1 MNPQFPESKA
11 TLIDK
16 IIQRVGEKFPLELAA
31 RVQRFV
37 HDYFRWVAVEDF
49 DGRTVLDL
57 YGAALSHWN
66 IAQRRTPGKRLLRV
80 YNPRMEEHGWQS
92 THTVVELVT
101 DDMPFLVDSVGMEL
115 NRLGMTVHLVIHPV
129 LHVRRDD
136 HGQLTEVIE
145 NGGNTP
151 PFPREAY
158 IHVEVDRQS
167 DAEKL
172 HELEVRLNHVLDD
185 VQAAVEDWHE
195 MRQRLR
201 DAIDQLKREPPP
213 IDKAVVEEEIAFL
226 EWLERDHFTFLGF
239 REYVLAADQTGG
251 DALRIVP
258 NSSLGILRKA
268 PEEIVSRSFAHLP
281 PEVRK
286 LAHKPELLIVTKSN
300 SRATVHRPTYMDYVG
315 IKRFDHK
322 GEVVGEWRF
331 LGLYTSLAYAIHPAQ
346 IPLLRRKVQSVMTR
360 AGFHV
365 GGHSSKALAY
375 VLETL
380 PRDELFQAS
389 EDELYEMATAI
400 LALQERQ
407 RVRLL
412 IRRDPHRRF
421 YSCLVYLP
429 RERFNTHVRMR
440 IQKILGEAFTAASI
454 DFTVFLSESV
464 LARIHFIVHTDPSH
478 VSAHNLE
485 ALESLIRDAT
495 RSWED
500 ELHNALLQELGEAR
514 GNQLFARYRGAFP
527 ASYSEAYPAAIAVTD
542 IGRMESLKDC
552 SALGMSLYQPLEAS
566 PGLIRFKLFRRGSP
580 IHLSAMLP
588 MLENM
593 GVRVVDERPHEVH
606 AGGGDSIWVHDLGI
620 IYPNH
625 VHFDA
630 EHVRELFQ
638 EAFLQ
643 IWKGNVENDGFNRLV
658 LYAQLPWRSVL
669 MLRACAKYL
678 RQTNFPFSQTYMEQ
692 VLTNHPQIA
701 SLMVDLFMAR
711 FDPDHQDQAVKRV
724 QIITET
730 IRQSLDAVPNLDED
744 RIQRRFL
751 DLIQAMLRTNYF
763 QRSSDGLFK
772 DYLSFKLDPGHLP
785 DLPNPRPQFE
795 IFVYA
800 RYMEGIHLRGGRVAR
815 GGLRWSDR
823 LEDFRT
829 EIFDLM
835 KTQMVKNAV
844 IVPVGAKG
852 GFVVKQPPTDQDPEA
867 LGKEVKRCYS
877 TLIRGM
883 LDITDNLVASSVA
896 PPQQVVRYDED
907 DPYLVVAADKG
918 TATFSD
924 TANAI
929 AREYNFW
936 LGDAFASGG
945 SAGYDHKKMGI
956 TAKGA
961 WESVKRHFREMGID
975 CQAQDF
981 TVVGIGS
988 MSGDVFGNGMLL
1000 SRHIKLVAAFSHSH
1014 IFLDPNPD
1022 PALSFRERERLF
1034 LLRRSSWADYDAKFI
1049 SKGGGVFLRSA
1060 KSIPLTPE
1068 VQRMLDSRAAALSPA
1083 ELIRAMLLAPVDL
1096 LWNGGIGTFVKARHQ
1111 SHAEVGDRSND
1122 AIRVN
1127 GDELRCKVVGEGGNL
1142 GLTPAARIEYALR
1155 GGRLFTDFIDNSGGV
1170 DCSDHEVNI
1179 KILLDGI
1186 VKAGDLSD
1194 KQRNELLAQMTDEVG
1209 ALVLADNY
1217 QQAQAISVSEHL
1229 KLALFDEHVRFIKS
1243 LEKRGRLERVTWHLP
1258 QGDEL
1263 ARRRGAGLGLT
1274 RPELAVLFSYAKID
1288 LFNALL
1294 ASDICE
1300 DPHLARELVD
1310 YFPVPLRERF
1320 SKAMEHHRLQRELI
1334 ATALANNVINRMGIT
1349 FPFRIHERSGAT
1361 AADIA
1366 RAYVAAR
1373 NIFALPEIWSAIE
1386 SLDNHVEAHHQLS
1399 MLAATRKLADR
1410 ATLWFLRNRK
1420 QPLDIAMA
1428 VETFR
1433 TGVETIANI
1442 LPSCLNSTEA
1452 AQLEA
1457 HAKIHVEKGVPA
1469 ALAQRL
1475 VALPALYAALDITE
1489 VALSLKRPVS
1499 VVAALYFALGAHLEL
1514 TWLRDQLAG
1523 LAEDNRWMRLA
1534 RAGLRDDLYRLHR
1547 TLTREALLLTPL
1559 SSDPYASLES
1569 WLLANQVNV
1578 ERYAQHLADFRTA
1591 ESIDLALLTVA
1602 VSEARKLIQT
1612 TGAQTPG
1619 LPEIRG

>member
-1 MNPQFPESKA
+1 MNTQPPESKT

-16 IIQRVGEKFPLELAA
+16 IIRRVGEKFPPDQAA

-37 HDYFRWVAVEDF
+37 HEYFRWIAAEDF
-49 DGRTVLDL
+49 AGRTVLDL

-66 IAQRRTPGKRLLRV
+66 FAQRRAPSKRLLRV

-92 THTVVELVT
+92 THTVVELVA
-101 DDMPFLVDSVGMEL
+101 DDMPFLVDSVSMEL

-136 HGQLTEVIE
+136 HDRLTEVTDD
-145 NGGNTP
+145 GGSSAIA
-151 PFPREAY
+151 PREAY

-167 DAEKL
+167 DTDKL
-172 HELEVRLNHVLDD
+172 HELEARLNHVLDD
-185 VQAAVEDWHE
+185 VQAAVEDWGK

-201 DAIDQLKREPPP
+201 DAISQLKRELPP
-213 IDKAVVEEEIAFL
+213 IDKAVAEEEIAFL

-239 REYVLAADQTGG
+239 REYVLAADQTGE
-251 DALRIVP
+251 DALRIVAD
-258 NSSLGILRKA
+258 SSLGILRNS
-268 PEEIVSRSFAHLP
+268 PEESVSRSFAHLP

-315 IKRFDHK
+315 VKRFDHQ
-322 GEVVGEWRF
+322 GDVIGEWRF
-331 LGLYTSLAYAIHPAQ
+331 LGLYTSLAYALHPAE
-346 IPLLRRKVQSVMTR
+346 IPLLRRRVQSVMTR
-360 AGFHV
+360 AGFHK

-380 PRDELFQAS
+380 PRDELFQSS
-389 EDELYEMATAI
+389 EDELYDMATAI

-412 IRRDPHRRF
+412 IRRDPYRRF

-429 RERFNTHVRMR
+429 RERFNTQVRVR
-440 IQKILGEAFTAASI
+440 IQNILRDAFTAESI

-478 VSAHNLE
+478 NPAHNLE
-485 ALESLIRDAT
+485 TLESLIRDAT

-500 ELHNALLQELGEAR
+500 ALHNALLQELGEAR

-527 ASYSEAYPAAIAVTD
+527 ASYSEDYPAAIAVAD
-542 IGRMESLKDC
+542 IGRMELLENAN
-552 SALGMSLYQPLEAS
+552 ALGMTLYQPLEAS

-588 MLENM
+588 MLENL
-593 GVRVVDERPHEVH
+593 GVRVVDERPHEVRPD
-606 AGGGDSIWVHDLGI
+606 GGDSVWVHDLGI
-620 IYPNH
+620 SYPNH

-638 EAFLQ
+638 DAFLQ
-643 IWKGNVENDGFNRLV
+643 IWQGHVENDGFNRLV
-658 LYAQLPWRSVL
+658 LYAQLPWRAVV

-701 SLMVDLFMAR
+701 SLLVSLFTAR

-724 QIITET
+724 QIIAEA
-730 IRQSLDAVPNLDED
+730 IHQSLDAVPNLDED

-751 DLIQAMLRTNYF
+751 DLIQAMLRTNFF
-763 QRSSDGLFK
+763 QRSSNGQIK
-772 DYLSFKLDPGHLP
+772 DYLSFKLDPSHLP

-800 RYMEGIHLRGGRVAR
+800 RHMEGVHLRGGRVAR

-867 LGKEVKRCYS
+867 LGKEVKRCYT
-877 TLIRGM
+877 TLIRGL
-883 LDITDNLVASSVA
+883 LDITDNLVANRLV
-896 PPQQVVRYDED
+896 PPPQVVRYDED

-961 WESVKRHFREMGID
+961 WESVKRHFREMGND

-1000 SRHIKLVAAFSHSH
+1000 SRHIRLIAAFSHSH

-1034 LLRRSSWADYDAKFI
+1034 ALRRSSWADYDAKLI
-1049 SKGGGVFLRSA
+1049 SKGGGVFSRSA
-1060 KSIPLTPE
+1060 KSIPLAPE
-1068 VQRMLDSRAAALSPA
+1068 VQHALDIRADALSPA
-1083 ELIRAMLLAPVDL
+1083 ELIRAILMAPVDL
-1096 LWNGGIGTFVKARHQ
+1096 LWNGGIGTFVKARNQ

-1122 AIRVN
+1122 SIRVN
-1127 GDELRCKVVGEGGNL
+1127 GNELRCKVVGEGGNL
-1142 GLTPAARIEYALR
+1142 GFTPAARIEYALN
-1155 GGRLFTDFIDNSGGV
+1155 GGRLYTDFIDNSGGV

-1209 ALVLADNY
+1209 SLVLADNY

-1229 KLALFDEHVRFIKS
+1229 KLPLFDEHARFLKS
-1243 LEKRGRLERVTWHLP
+1243 LEKRGRLERATWYLP
-1258 QGDEL
+1258 PDEEL

-1294 ASDICE
+1294 ASDVCE

-1310 YFPVPLRERF
+1310 YFPDPLRSRF
-1320 SKAMEHHRLQRELI
+1320 SKAMEQHRLRRELI

-1349 FPFRIHERSGAT
+1349 FPFRIHEHSGAT
-1361 AADIA
+1361 SADIA
-1366 RAYVAAR
+1366 RAYVATR
-1373 NIFALPEIWSAIE
+1373 NIFALPELWSAIE
-1386 SLDNHVEAHHQLS
+1386 SLDNQIDAHHQLS

-1410 ATLWFLRNRK
+1410 ATLWFLRNRR
-1420 QPLDIAMA
+1420 QPLDIALA
-1428 VETFR
+1428 VETFKS
-1433 TGVETIANI
+1433 GVETITTT
-1442 LPSCLNSTEA
+1442 LPRCLNATEA
-1452 AQLEA
+1452 AHLAAQ
-1457 HAKIHVEKGVPA
+1457 AKVHVDQGVPPT
-1469 ALAQRL
+1469 LAQRL
-1475 VALPALYAALDITE
+1475 ASLPTLYAALDITE
-1489 VALSLKRPVS
+1489 VSLSLTRPVS
-1499 VVAALYFALGAHLEL
+1499 LVAALYFAIGAHLEL
-1514 TWLRDQLAG
+1514 TWLRDQVAA
-1523 LAEDNRWMRLA
+1523 LAEDNRWTRLA

-1559 SSDPYASLES
+1559 TNDPSTSLEN
-1569 WLLANQVNV
+1569 WLQANQVNV
-1578 ERYAQHLADFRTA
+1578 ERYTQQLADFKTA

-1612 TGAQTPG
+1612 TGAQTPAVPDG
-1619 LPEIRG
+1619 RG